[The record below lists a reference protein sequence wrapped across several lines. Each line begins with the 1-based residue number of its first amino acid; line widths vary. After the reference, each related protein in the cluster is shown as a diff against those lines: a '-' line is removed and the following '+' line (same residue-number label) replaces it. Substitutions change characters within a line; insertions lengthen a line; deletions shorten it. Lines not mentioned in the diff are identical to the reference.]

1 MTVILPPLDLETVL
15 VGELEQAAALTARL
29 GAPGNARPIGTRL
42 PAGYTGKAGP
52 AVKLERAGG
61 GPVGW
66 PDHVDRAIVTLHAYE
81 PDDAAAFA
89 LAGALVVALAALEG
103 TVVGGGVITATER
116 LLLAWLPDPDL
127 DNAPRYLLQYA
138 VTGHPV
144 SPPP

>member
-15 VGELEQAAALTARL
+15 VGELEQAAALNVRL

-42 PAGYTGKAGP
+42 PVGYTGKAGP

-66 PDHVDRAIVTLHAYE
+66 PDHIDRAIVTIHAYE

-89 LAGALVVALAALEG
+89 LAAALVVALAALEG
-103 TVVGGGVITATER
+103 TVVDGGVITATER
-116 LLLAWLPDPDL
+116 LLGPSWLPDPDL

-144 SPPP
+144 SGP